1 MPAPKLPIAKAVPFV
16 IHALAVFGGVSGGVW
31 LKSTLAAEAGKPAH
45 ADDHETA
52 EKKAGKHG
60 ATGHDAKPKDQHA
73 AKEKKTDKKAAKDSH
88 GGGGGH
94 GGGHDSGSDSA
105 GDTGFMKFS
114 RQFVVPVIA
123 ASGVRSL
130 VVMDINIEVP
140 PGMEETVYTREPKLR
155 DSMLAAMLNLS
166 NRGAFNQNLLDARNL
181 DSIRSEL
188 LTAART
194 VIGEDAQNVLILNI
208 TRQDV

>member
-1 MPAPKLPIAKAVPFV
+1 MPAPKLPIGKAIPFV

-31 LKSTLAAEAGKPAH
+31 LKSAPAAGADKPAH
-45 ADDHETA
+45 TDDHKA
-52 EKKAGKHG
+52 PDKKADSHG
-60 ATGHDAKPKDQHA
+60 APAHDAKPKDQHA
-73 AKEKKTDKKAAKDSH
+73 AKEKKADQKKAAKDSH

-94 GGGHDSGSDSA
+94 GASDSDSA

-114 RQFVVPVIA
+114 RQFVVPVITS
-123 ASGVRSL
+123 SGVRSL

-140 PGMEETVYTREPKLR
+140 PGMEESIYTREPKLR
-155 DSMLAAMLNLS
+155 DSILAAMLNLS
-166 NRGAFNQNLLDARNL
+166 NRGAFNQNLLDGRNL
-181 DSIRSEL
+181 DSIRADL
-188 LTAART
+188 LSAARS

>member
-31 LKSTLAAEAGKPAH
+31 LKSTLAAGVDKPAH
-45 ADDHETA
+45 ADDHKPSD
-52 EKKAGKHG
+52 KKGDKHG
-60 ATGHDAKPKDQHA
+60 APAHDAKPKDQHA
-73 AKEKKTDKKAAKDSH
+73 AADKKADTKKAAKDSH
-88 GGGGGH
+88 GGG
-94 GGGHDSGSDSA
+94 HDSGADSS

-123 ASGVRSL
+123 SSGVRSL

-140 PGMEETVYTREPKLR
+140 PGMEESIYTREPKLR

-166 NRGAFNQNLLDARNL
+166 NRGAFNQNLLDGRNL

-188 LTAART
+188 LGAARA